1 MVCQS
6 CGAHYFGKK
15 FCASSWDCPL
25 WTLGN
30 GHRRNVRRKLEHSPR
45 LLLDLQRVPVLPRLE
60 EFGVGYLKP
69 WVYSNRLPVLQCDIC
84 EQPSRGYRWC
94 AAFYDCPVW
103 KIGGGHRGGVRR
115 AIERSPEV
123 LLCPKTTPVL
133 PVLDKIGLSRLTQWM
148 VTNRGTPGPWPLPP
162 PAVALVSVPR
172 ATSVTHA
179 TSGSVENNND
189 CVVLMNEDEEGA
201 HVVRDAGV
209 DDAASQPQNNKFHYQ
224 FVQEL
229 LYRGLLESPS
239 QFARYTDKG
248 RQHIRKAIKH
258 KATKL
263 CQNYASETL
272 QDVSETIQQF
282 DKLYPN
288 ITHLEYSNIQPH
300 QLEHLIQ
307 QAEEPNQ
314 LKRLRS
320 LVWLKTNNLVRWD
333 LGWELLR
340 TYITKQEACNE
351 TAAAANSLERTTG
364 EEVAGL
370 AFFGGGSSGG
380 GGEDED
386 GSRRACSS
394 G

>member
-1 MVCQS
+1 
-6 CGAHYFGKK
+6 
-15 FCASSWDCPL
+15 
-25 WTLGN
+25 
-30 GHRRNVRRKLEHSPR
+30 
-45 LLLDLQRVPVLPRLE
+45 
-60 EFGVGYLKP
+60 
-69 WVYSNRLPVLQCDIC
+69 
-84 EQPSRGYRWC
+84 
-94 AAFYDCPVW
+94 
-103 KIGGGHRGGVRR
+103 
-115 AIERSPEV
+115 
-123 LLCPKTTPVL
+123 
-133 PVLDKIGLSRLTQWM
+133 
-148 VTNRGTPGPWPLPP
+148 
-162 PAVALVSVPR
+162 
-172 ATSVTHA
+172 
-179 TSGSVENNND
+179 VENNND
-189 CVVLMNEDEEGA
+189 CVVLINEDEEGA

-288 ITHLEYSNIQPH
+288 ITHLEYSNIQPN